1 MPICTSCG
9 AAAAGAA
16 DSCANC
22 GGRLAPA
29 AIGEVVEVGAIGEA
43 VEAGAG
49 APVGPSPWGAGRVH
63 HAREL
68 PALSPGWLTAG
79 RVLLAPTLLLVVTA
93 VLCTAGDD
101 RPEDTPRLTAVG
113 RSGSGFQSWLGYV
126 LTAFGTPL
134 RASTGSSTPASKG
147 AVVIGNTV
155 TDHVVPYTITL
166 AWLLAL
172 GLGLYAVARGRRR
185 TGAAEPTAR
194 AAALQALRTGA
205 LSAAVAL
212 LLGLLGSEHTS
223 VALTGGSLTRATTD
237 TGPLLLP
244 LGLSAGLAAAVLVL
258 AVDGAAALRAEAAHR
273 PWLGGLLLAWQHAA
287 RVAGVLLVLLTAV
300 SAVLRLLSDGLHV
313 RAPYVSLTV
322 NGGLY
327 LLGFGSGA
335 RPLLLGRPGAA
346 LYDLGDAGARWW
358 LAALLPLLAALALG
372 WSAHRGRLTQ
382 LDRLRLAG
390 VYAVLTAVPVLGTST
405 WATVESAFKKDGR
418 SSGLDLLGWE
428 LPSVLIAF
436 AAWALFG
443 ALAVPAVLDAVRRS
457 PAPWAPPRADA
468 PPLEARVGAAER
480 YVPEQDVP
488 ERDGGE
494 RHGLVELVLEER
506 PRPLAAAGADGDP
519 HAAYRRPAAD

>member
-16 DSCANC
+16 ETCANC

-29 AIGEVVEVGAIGEA
+29 AIGDVVEDTG
-43 VEAGAG
+43 G
-49 APVGPSPWGAGRVH
+49 APAGPSPWGAGRVH

-68 PALSPGWLTAG
+68 PALSRGWLTAG
-79 RVLLAPTLLLVVTA
+79 RVLLAPTLLLVVAA
-93 VLCTAGDD
+93 VLCGSGGD
-101 RPEDTPRLTAVG
+101 PEDTPAPPTASRLD
-113 RSGSGFQSWLGYV
+113 GFQGWLGYV

-134 RASTGSSTPASKG
+134 RMSTGAATPASKG
-147 AVVIGNTV
+147 AKVIGSTTV
-155 TDHVVPYTITL
+155 EHLVPYAITL

-205 LSAAVAL
+205 LSAAAAL
-212 LLGLLGSEHTS
+212 LLGLLGSTHVS
-223 VALTGGSLTRATTD
+223 VAATGDDLAMTTD
-237 TGPLLLP
+237 TGPDLLP
-244 LGLSAGLAAAVLVL
+244 LGLSAGLAAAALVL
-258 AVDGAAALRAEAAHR
+258 AVDGAAALRAEGARR

-287 RVAGVLLVLLTAV
+287 RVVGALLVLLTAV
-300 SAVLRLLSDGLHV
+300 SAVLRLVSHGLDV
-313 RAPYVSLTV
+313 QAAYASLTV

-327 LLGFGSGA
+327 LLGVGSGA
-335 RPLLLGRPGAA
+335 RPLVTGRPGPA
-346 LYDLGDAGARWW
+346 LHDLGDAGAQWW

-390 VYAVLTAVPVLGTST
+390 VYAVLTAGLVLGTSAWIT
-405 WATVESAFKKDGR
+405 LDSAFKKAGR
-418 SSGLDLLGWE
+418 SGRFDLLGWE
-428 LPSVLIAF
+428 LPSVLIA
-436 AAWALFG
+436 AAGWALFG

-457 PAPWAPPRADA
+457 PAPWAPPRAA
-468 PPLEARVGAAER
+468 PAPSPAPVDLPA
-480 YVPEQDVP
+480 Q
-488 ERDGGE
+488 DGGE
-494 RHGLVELVLEER
+494 RHGLVELVVEES
-506 PRPLAAAGADGDP
+506 PRPLAVSGADGDP